1 MTKKESAQW
10 KCVTQVFKFVSDEAY
25 RQAQNLIPEIATG
38 QIDPKSVNGLQEVQT
53 IEGNIL
59 LNEGINNGI
68 WPLVAGDASATPFDN
83 TNARIGVGDGTDPED
98 ATQTGLTG
106 LNQAYKGMDAGY
118 PTYGTN
124 QEIVF
129 QATFGETEANFTWNE
144 WTVDNGA
151 TAGVNLNRKVENLG
165 TKSTGTWVLRVSLS
179 LS

>member
-1 MTKKESAQW
+1 MHKTI
-10 KCVTQVFKFVSDEAY
+10 TQVLKFESREAY
-25 RQAQNLIPEIATG
+25 EQAKAMGLLDPSVSWSRDKVPEN
-38 QIDPKSVNGLQEVQT
+38 VEYVEV
-53 IEGNIL
+53 EGNIL

-83 TNARIGVGDGTDPED
+83 AHARIGVGDGTDDED

-106 LNQAYKGMDAGY
+106 TNQFYKGMDAGY

-129 QATFGETEANFTWNE
+129 QATFDENEANFDWNE

-151 TAGVNLNRKVENLG
+151 DAGVNLNRKCENLG
-165 TKSTGTWVLRVSLS
+165 TKSTGTWVLRVSIALS
-179 LS
+179 